1 MTSYRSAARFKNGTV
16 LWLRL
21 RRLLGAGVNYAALSF
36 VLCVVASVVHAQERV
51 SEYDIESAYLS
62 NFGKFLRFAPSDAEV
77 GRHSFDICIVGQDPL
92 GATLNQLTV
101 NEQLDGK
108 PVRIVRLKA
117 AAEARNCAIAYF
129 SASEGSRLESDLEAL
144 RGHSVLTVSDASD
157 FLKRGGMIQLI
168 VADNHVRF
176 AVNLDAVH
184 SAQLGLS
191 SELLRVAVSVNGE
204 LPTGVRP

>member
-1 MTSYRSAARFKNGTV
+1 MTSYRSVTRLRTGTV
-16 LWLRL
+16 PRL
-21 RRLLGAGVNYAALSF
+21 AVRRLLGARVSCA
-36 VLCVVASVVHAQERV
+36 VLAIAFCVVPSVVHAQNKV
-51 SEYDIESAYLS
+51 SAYDVESAYLF
-62 NFGKFLRFAPSDAEV
+62 NFGKFLRFAPSDAEIE
-77 GRHSFDICIVGQDPL
+77 RHSFDICIVGEDTL
-92 GATLNQLTV
+92 GATLDQLTV
-101 NEQLDGK
+101 NEQLDSK
-108 PVRIVRLKA
+108 PVRVVRLKA

-129 SASEGSRLESDLEAL
+129 SASEGSRLESDLEAV
-144 RGHSVLTVSDASD
+144 RGHAVLTVSDASD

-204 LPTGVRP
+204 PPTGVRP